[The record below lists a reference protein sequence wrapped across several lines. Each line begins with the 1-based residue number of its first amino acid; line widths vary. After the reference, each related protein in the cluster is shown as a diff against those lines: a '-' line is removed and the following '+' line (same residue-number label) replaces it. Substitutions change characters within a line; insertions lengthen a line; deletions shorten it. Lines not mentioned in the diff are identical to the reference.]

1 MAERSRRGG
10 GRRSGASELE
20 GRDLLVGRSEQAAD
34 PGEAARSGR
43 GSSATAGAE
52 ADAAQDATLAQILDR
67 LRVMKARL
75 DVLQAAPEASD
86 EATVA
91 LKRAQAQLDQA
102 VQEARGQLA
111 AAAVPDAKRAQEVAT
126 AAKLL
131 VDGAAALKEQAGAV
145 ERRLEASR
153 EHETNVKQVVDALE
167 ERSGRLDSGVGA
179 LERELERRT
188 ASRRRRAALAGGVLV
203 ATAAVA
209 FVGGAVV
216 QRETGF
222 ATLGD
227 PRHAWNAHVV
237 ARYAPHLA
245 ACASKARVDDM
256 VVRCVVRFE
265 PGLAVTAPVYPGR
278 QLKRVASGEEDD
290 EYLPATVE

>member
-20 GRDLLVGRSEQAAD
+20 GRDLLVGRLEQAAD
-34 PGEAARSGR
+34 TGEAARSGH

-52 ADAAQDATLAQILDR
+52 AGAAQDATLAQILDR

-111 AAAVPDAKRAQEVAT
+111 VAAVPDAKRAQAAANAT
-126 AAKLL
+126 ALL
-131 VDGAAALKEQAGAV
+131 TEGAAALKEQAGAV

-153 EHETNVKQVVDALE
+153 THETDVKRVVDALE
-167 ERSGRLDSGVGA
+167 EKSGRLDSGVGA
-179 LERELERRT
+179 LEKEFERRT
-188 ASRRRRAALAGGVLV
+188 GRRRRRAALAAGVLV

-209 FVGGAVV
+209 FVGGFMHGNAVTV
-216 QRETGF
+216 VADEPCRSMVLSPADRVWLEEHRERLALRFYRNLLADRFEAETG
-222 ATLGD
+222 
-227 PRHAWNAHVV
+227 
-237 ARYAPHLA
+237 A
-245 ACASKARVDDM
+245 AQSRSDS
-256 VVRCVVRFE
+256 
-265 PGLAVTAPVYPGR
+265 GGGR
-278 QLKRVASGEEDD
+278 ESN
-290 EYLPATVE
+290 

>member
-1 MAERSRRGG
+1 MAQGGRRGG
-10 GRRSGASELE
+10 GRRRGDSDAED
-20 GRDLLVGRSEQAAD
+20 RDLLVGRQER
-34 PGEAARSGR
+34 AARSRR
-43 GSSATAGAE
+43 GPSATAGTE
-52 ADAAQDATLAQILDR
+52 AGAAQDATLADILDR
-67 LRVMKARL
+67 LREMKARL
-75 DVLQAAPEASD
+75 DVLQALPAASD

-91 LKRAQAQLDQA
+91 LRRAQAQLDKA
-102 VQEARGQLA
+102 VQEARGQLT

-131 VDGAAALKEQAGAV
+131 VDGAAALKDQAGAV

-188 ASRRRRAALAGGVLV
+188 TRRRRRAALAGGMLV
-203 ATAAVA
+203 ATAAAA

-222 ATLGD
+222 AALGD

-237 ARYAPHLA
+237 THYAPHLA

-256 VVRCVVRFE
+256 IVRCVVMFE

-290 EYLPATVE
+290 EYLPATEE